1 MLEAG
6 YQFDLLGKEAQI
18 ALGYQ
23 GTREALA
30 LALPETRGLVA
41 FDLGIYQYTTLQLE
55 WVLDK
60 DYGESAGGTG
70 NSGNTFTAQIAVA
83 F

>member
-30 LALPETRGLVA
+30 LALPETRGLVT
-41 FDLGIYQYTTLQLE
+41 FPRIDTPRPVIGMGY
-55 WVLDK
+55 W
-60 DYGESAGGTG
+60 SSSPNNHTG
-70 NSGNTFTAQIAVA
+70 YCPGKLRSSKP
-83 F
+83 